1 MSDPR
6 QMLSSTTA
14 LTWGWEQQSPYAV
27 LFSLLVSPP
36 FILMKPHQI
45 AVGKHSPNGEE
56 GDIDFQA
63 CLGKKQNKK
72 KPQSF
77 IHAEV
82 FQA

>member
-6 QMLSSTTA
+6 QMLSSITA

-45 AVGKHSPNGEE
+45 APTKWGKGE

-63 CLGKKQNKK
+63 CLGKKLNKK
-72 KPQSF
+72 NPQSF